1 MSALLM
7 ETNNNNMRQLLEL
20 TVGTKQSCGKFKD
33 SNTNTV
39 DTVQTDNVIMA
50 QFL

>member
-7 ETNNNNMRQLLEL
+7 ETNNNNMRQLEL